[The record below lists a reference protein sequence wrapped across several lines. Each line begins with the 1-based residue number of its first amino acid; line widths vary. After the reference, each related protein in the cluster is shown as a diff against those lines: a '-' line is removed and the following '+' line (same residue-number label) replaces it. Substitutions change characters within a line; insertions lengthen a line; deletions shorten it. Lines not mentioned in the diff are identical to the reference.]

1 MNKIE
6 VIKVLLAVAAFAI
19 GAALIV
25 MGLWLPPIGTID
37 NSVLVAVGEFLTF
50 SASVLGINYT
60 LCYIS
65 ILHQTTTSPT
75 PTAFDATL
83 CYISILH
90 QTTTSRLFT
99 RSVPKMKFCFAPPI
113 TAPVP
118 SRPSTPIT
126 RMLVAGK
133 RYSLLAPSPAV

>member
-6 VIKVLLAVAAFAI
+6 VIKVLLAVAAFTI

-60 LCYIS
+60 YQFKLYQ
-65 ILHQTTTSPT
+65 L
-75 PTAFDATL
+75 
-83 CYISILH
+83 
-90 QTTTSRLFT
+90 
-99 RSVPKMKFCFAPPI
+99 K
-113 TAPVP
+113 
-118 SRPSTPIT
+118 
-126 RMLVAGK
+126 K
-133 RYSLLAPSPAV
+133 RIDNIEKDTEE

>member
-37 NSVLVAVGEFLTF
+37 NSVLVVGEFLTF

-60 LCYIS
+60 YQFKLYQ
-65 ILHQTTTSPT
+65 L
-75 PTAFDATL
+75 
-83 CYISILH
+83 
-90 QTTTSRLFT
+90 
-99 RSVPKMKFCFAPPI
+99 K
-113 TAPVP
+113 
-118 SRPSTPIT
+118 
-126 RMLVAGK
+126 K
-133 RYSLLAPSPAV
+133 RIDNIEKDTEE